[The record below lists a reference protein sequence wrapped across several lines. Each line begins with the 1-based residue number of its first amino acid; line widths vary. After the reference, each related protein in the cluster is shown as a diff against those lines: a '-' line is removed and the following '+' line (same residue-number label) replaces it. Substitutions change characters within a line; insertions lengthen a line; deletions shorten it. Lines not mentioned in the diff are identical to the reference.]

1 MNQNIN
7 GFVHEA
13 QLLVTETEL
22 KNACAWFYARFLMEA
37 PETDMLSQANTLL
50 VPRKYKL
57 LTPQG
62 PREEALLQ
70 QKGVQKKML
79 FKGQI
84 YDIVE
89 RYADHYRLNESY
101 APPEVI
107 KRLNATIDQFVETA
121 ADKMTNNVSSLLLRG
136 VAVEY
141 LALGM
146 TAIFRVEEEK
156 FQKRIADQ
164 YEKVAWYLYLQ
175 TYEKGERFLFQ
186 AEETENTCERCEAPH
201 LKAYTLD
208 EIVELDLLP
217 PLHPNCRCRLTWLPE
232 ALSIE
237 MTGDPQKGLS
247 GIDRAKENKRTYE
260 RPNNFE
266 YNLTHWDEEV
276 RETIR
281 SFQQVQQSRKEAG
294 DWANYWTVGLVER
307 FEQLKAKAEL
317 TGKPFDKLNMIM
329 LGLPEDTARMIVG
342 AIFPERPGSFAHIMD
357 IIGTGSLVYGGVK
370 GIKSL
375 RAGKVSGISG
385 AGFLDDGLDLTDDAV
400 RRGVTGALD
409 NVDDVA
415 RYSPKSGVG
424 IVDDVVKGGSG
435 TKGDQIVFGSD
446 TKSATKLN
454 NQMTKRGWT
463 ENTVRDTVN
472 QPYTTRVST
481 NKATGNPATVYY
493 NKSGGYV
500 IIDDVTN
507 AIVQVSDNINPSTWA
522 PDPSIVDPY
531 LPDTPK

>member
-186 AEETENTCERCEAPH
+186 AEETEKTCERCEAPH

-266 YNLTHWDEEV
+266 YNLTHWDEEI

-409 NVDDVA
+409 NVDDVVRRELPDWA
-415 RYSPKSGVG
+415 LESGKKGNAIALNEFDITVSTGKQGKHIVG
-424 IVDDVVKGGSG
+424 NNNYIEGRSIFSGTVDDAQRLIDDFAG
-435 TKGDQIVFGSD
+435 TGEWIG
-446 TKSATKLN
+446 
-454 NQMTKRGWT
+454 
-463 ENTVRDTVN
+463 
-472 QPYTTRVST
+472 T
-481 NKATGNPATVYY
+481 NKERINFGKVIGQYVNPAT
-493 NKSGGYV
+493 GE
-500 IIDDVTN
+500 
-507 AIVQVSDNINPSTWA
+507 
-522 PDPSIVDPY
+522 IVDTTVGIIHYSKTGVHIVPAQP
-531 LPDTPK
+531 LQ